1 MVGFEVLEDNEL
13 FLDRVCS
20 PCAHKILYELLLSSI
35 GSGAAA
41 FKTPPKQRIIKR
53 IQAAGR
59 IAAGAVVLV
68 ASLFVSKASCK
79 SLFAS
84 TAQQSQQSL
93 NDCIDSNFNIDD
105 LPTDGALQ
113 VKVVIIDKAGKP
125 TTTNPQEEEGKQIVQ
140 SREYSA
146 TIV

>member
-1 MVGFEVLEDNEL
+1 M
-13 FLDRVCS
+13 
-20 PCAHKILYELLLSSI
+20 
-35 GSGAAA
+35 
-41 FKTPPKQRIIKR
+41 
-53 IQAAGR
+53 
-59 IAAGAVVLV
+59 
-68 ASLFVSKASCK
+68 SKASCK

-84 TAQQSQQSL
+84 TAQQSQQAL

-105 LPTDGALQ
+105 LPTDGAFQ

-125 TTTNPQEEEGKQIVQ
+125 TTTNLQEEEGKQMVQ

>member
-1 MVGFEVLEDNEL
+1 MLE
-13 FLDRVCS
+13 R
-20 PCAHKILYELLLSSI
+20 H
-35 GSGAAA
+35 
-41 FKTPPKQRIIKR
+41 T
-53 IQAAGR
+53 
-59 IAAGAVVLV
+59 
-68 ASLFVSKASCK
+68 
-79 SLFAS
+79 
-84 TAQQSQQSL
+84 QQSQQSL

>member
-13 FLDRVCS
+13 FSGRVCS
-20 PCAHKILYELLLSSI
+20 SCAHKILYELVLSSI

-59 IAAGAVVLV
+59 NAAGAAVLV

-93 NDCIDSNFNIDD
+93 NDCIDSNFNIVD
-105 LPTDGALQ
+105 LPTDGAL

-125 TTTNPQEEEGKQIVQ
+125 TTTNPPGG
-140 SREYSA
+140 RR
-146 TIV
+146 